1 MEENNIIEQCP
12 ICLEDISDNS
22 YTLECNHKYHTECI
36 VKWFRNNNNTC
47 PLCKDVQDYSNFS
60 YWTKIQTI
68 QEIKKLGRRKTC
80 PDGIKKILNK
90 IKKEREKEKK
100 FREHLKEFNNKYKE
114 VLKEFR
120 TMKTNKY
127 KFSRNIR
134 RYERQLLHFIT
145 ISPIYIKK

>member
-90 IKKEREKEKK
+90 IKKRKRERKK
-100 FREHLKEFNNKYKE
+100 
-114 VLKEFR
+114 
-120 TMKTNKY
+120 
-127 KFSRNIR
+127 I
-134 RYERQLLHFIT
+134 
-145 ISPIYIKK
+145 

>member
-1 MEENNIIEQCP
+1 MEENNTIDQCP
-12 ICLEDISDNS
+12 ICLENISDNS

-47 PLCKDVQDYSNFS
+47 PLCKDIQYYSNLS
-60 YWTKIQTI
+60 YWIKIETI

-90 IKKEREKEKK
+90 IKKVKEEEKNFRK
-100 FREHLKEFNNKYKE
+100 FFIEFKNKYKE
-114 VLKEFR
+114 IIKDFINMR
-120 TMKTNKY
+120 KKKY
-127 KFSRNIR
+127 KFSRDIS
-134 RYERQLLHFIT
+134 RYERQLLHFIA